1 MWRRVVWQAKVSFGT
16 SIYLLHYTPSYPR
29 TLRSYVPPNSLCLLF
44 STPQKEIFLV
54 SCISLVQGCN
64 YVGAD
69 RLQQTRR
76 DITRQFKQ
84 TREKLSESQS
94 KQTKIVNTNKL
105 QAAPV
110 TVHKIVSKIQQSIKV
125 PPFYVLHM
133 ANSFT
138 KCVMQLCPPWRWPVR
153 VETCISLCTL
163 KHYCDF
169 NQLCTFVALYCKEAR
184 IGNFN
189 ERRFVSEFL
198 PFIFT
203 SFYHKHK
210 LF

>member
-110 TVHKIVSKIQQSIKV
+110 TVHIPNFTITHWRT
-125 PPFYVLHM
+125 YD
-133 ANSFT
+133 NSTYWGTAEGMDNCF
-138 KCVMQLCPPWRWPVR
+138 VQLCTPWRWASKA
-153 VETCISLCTL
+153 I
-163 KHYCDF
+163 
-169 NQLCTFVALYCKEAR
+169 NMA
-184 IGNFN
+184 
-189 ERRFVSEFL
+189 EFAYWPL
-198 PFIFT
+198 G
-203 SFYHKHK
+203 Y
-210 LF
+210 